1 MTAGAK
7 IRGSVNVI
15 LPLLGMGLMI
25 FYSLCDTSCRY
36 LKGNL
41 LGMEL
46 QDVGIFF
53 MGLLLALNL
62 PLPNRCGNMGEYL
75 RTALISGALG
85 GEVLLVRFQIVNDT
99 YCPLCLAFGACV
111 VALFAVNFAV
121 MRKPLALGAF
131 LAGLGVFSLFFS
143 GSVLPLY

>member
-1 MTAGAK
+1 MTAGAT
-7 IRGSVNVI
+7 IRRSFNVI
-15 LPLLGMGLMI
+15 LPLIGMGLLI
-25 FYSLCDTSCRY
+25 FYSFCDTSCRY
-36 LKGNL
+36 LKGDL

-46 QDVGIFF
+46 QDVGIIF

-62 PLPNRCGNMGEYL
+62 PLPGRYGDMGEHL

-85 GEVLLVRFQIVNDT
+85 GEALLVRFQIVNDT

-111 VALFAVNFAV
+111 VVLFAVNFAA

-143 GSVLPLY
+143 GLVLPLY